1 MRTKEH
7 AHDYR
12 YFPEPDLMP
21 LKPDEAWLAEVHSH
35 IVELPLARKQRFVSD
50 YGIPAQDADV
60 FVGNVPLGDF
70 FEQAIE
76 GANYPKAIANWVI
89 NNLQAYLIETGTTI
103 ENLKF
108 EPSAIRELV
117 GIIDAGTISSAGGQ
131 EVFAELF
138 ENGGSPAAIV
148 EARGL
153 AQVSDSGELDKWC
166 QDAIDSNP
174 GPADDY
180 RNGKEN
186 AINFLKGQV
195 MKASRGK
202 ANPQVVGET
211 LAKLLK
217 G

>member
-1 MRTKEH
+1 
-7 AHDYR
+7 
-12 YFPEPDLMP
+12 
-21 LKPDEAWLAEVHSH
+21 LA
-35 IVELPLARKQRFVSD
+35 
-50 YGIPAQDADV
+50 
-60 FVGNVPLGDF
+60 
-70 FEQAIE
+70 
-76 GANYPKAIANWVI
+76 
-89 NNLQAYLIETGTTI
+89 
-103 ENLKF
+103 
-108 EPSAIRELV
+108 
-117 GIIDAGTISSAGGQ
+117 GIIDDGTISSKGGQ

-148 EARGL
+148 EAKGL

-166 QDAIDSNP
+166 QEAIDANP
-174 GPADDY
+174 GPADDF

-211 LAKLLK
+211 LAKLLN

>member
-1 MRTKEH
+1 M
-7 AHDYR
+7 
-12 YFPEPDLMP
+12 
-21 LKPDEAWLAEVHSH
+21 
-35 IVELPLARKQRFVSD
+35 
-50 YGIPAQDADV
+50 
-60 FVGNVPLGDF
+60 
-70 FEQAIE
+70 
-76 GANYPKAIANWVI
+76 
-89 NNLQAYLIETGTTI
+89 
-103 ENLKF
+103 
-108 EPSAIRELV
+108 
-117 GIIDAGTISSAGGQ
+117 
-131 EVFAELF
+131 FAALF

-202 ANPQVVGET
+202 ANPEVVGES